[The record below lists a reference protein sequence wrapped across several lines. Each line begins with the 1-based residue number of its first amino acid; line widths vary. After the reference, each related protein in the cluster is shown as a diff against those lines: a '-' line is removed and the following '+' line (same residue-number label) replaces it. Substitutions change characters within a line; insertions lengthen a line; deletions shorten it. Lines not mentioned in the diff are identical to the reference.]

1 MNLKQ
6 IEYFIALAEE
16 LHFGRAAERLGMAQP
31 PLSRQ
36 IQQIEA
42 DLGAQL
48 INRGRNAISLTQA
61 GERFYERGSALLA
74 ELGDIRLEIRRIG
87 QGAEG
92 RLRIGFVGSA
102 TYGMLPTILKSFRAS
117 WPEVNLSLVPM
128 NNAQLQRS
136 LIRRDIDIAIAR
148 PALNDSEIVT
158 RKLIDEPLVLAAP
171 DALITAPGPVSLPE
185 LGAVSY
191 ILYPE
196 YPRPSFADVV
206 IEACES
212 VGADIS
218 RRVFTMDFQT
228 AIALVSVGEGVALVP
243 ASVGTAQ
250 RHGVRYHE
258 IAGLTVRT
266 GISVNHRIDEQ
277 GIHVH
282 NFVTLAQKVARK
294 VV

>member
-36 IQQIEA
+36 IQQIES

-61 GERFYERGSALLA
+61 GERFYQRGSALLA
-74 ELGDIRLEIRRIG
+74 QLSDIRLEIRRIG

-117 WPEVNLSLVPM
+117 WPEVNLSLAPM

-158 RKLIDEPLVLAAP
+158 RKLVDEPLVLAAP
-171 DALITAPGPVSLPE
+171 DALITTQGPVSLPD
-185 LGAVSY
+185 LAQSTY

-206 IEACES
+206 IAACES
-212 VGADIS
+212 VGADTS

-243 ASVGTAQ
+243 ASVGAVQ
-250 RHGVRYHE
+250 RNGVRYHE
-258 IAGLTVRT
+258 IADLTIRT

>member
-36 IQQIEA
+36 IQQIES

-61 GERFYERGSALLA
+61 GERFYERASALVA
-74 ELGDIRLEIRRIG
+74 ELNDIRLEIRRIG

-117 WPEVNLSLVPM
+117 YPEVNLSLAPM

-136 LIRRDIDIAIAR
+136 LVRRDIDIAIAR

-158 RKLIDEPLVLAAP
+158 RKLMEEPLVLAAP
-171 DALITAPGPVSLPE
+171 DAFITTPGPVSLPD
-185 LGAVSY
+185 LGQPAY

-206 IEACES
+206 IAACES
-212 VGADIS
+212 VGADTA

-243 ASVGTAQ
+243 ASVGTTQ
-250 RHGVRYHE
+250 RNGVRYHE

-266 GISVNHRIDEQ
+266 GISVNHRVDEQ

>member
-1 MNLKQ
+1 MSLKQ

-148 PALNDSEIVT
+148 PALNDGEIVT

-171 DALITAPGPVSLPE
+171 DALITTPGPVSLPD
-185 LGAVSY
+185 LGQPSY

-206 IEACES
+206 IAACES
-212 VGADIS
+212 VGADTS

-250 RHGVRYHE
+250 RNGVRYHE

>member
-171 DALITAPGPVSLPE
+171 DALITTPGPVSLPD
-185 LGAVSY
+185 LGQPSY

-206 IEACES
+206 IAACES
-212 VGADIS
+212 VGADTS

-250 RHGVRYHE
+250 RNGVRYHE
-258 IAGLTVRT
+258 IAGLTIRT

-282 NFVTLAQKVARK
+282 NFVTLAQKVSRK